1 MGEVVTCTGG
11 GEQVGRRVVSRDVSL
26 VAVDVRRW
34 RQGSPHSIRNLEEN
48 LSGDFNDRGEGQAS
62 GNFWIKNSKMW
73 RNTADG
79 PKLKARRQAN
89 SAALD
94 CAKHEKWTP
103 WERKWGCSRDERR

>member
-1 MGEVVTCTGG
+1 MGEVVTCTGGG

-62 GNFWIKNSKMW
+62 GNFWIK
-73 RNTADG
+73 
-79 PKLKARRQAN
+79 KL
-89 SAALD
+89 
-94 CAKHEKWTP
+94 
-103 WERKWGCSRDERR
+103 